1 MAKRKTKKKV
11 KVVKKS
17 KQKITKNMN
26 FLEVLNKY
34 PQSAGIMMNYGLH
47 CVGCQAASFE
57 TIEQGAKA
65 HGMPSKDLNKMI
77 DEMNKLANEKKIEY
91 KHEPVPKKQ
100 ALVKPKKKSFLKKLF
115 S

>member
-1 MAKRKTKKKV
+1 MAKRKTK
-11 KVVKKS
+11 
-17 KQKITKNMN
+17 KITKNMN

-91 KHEPVPKKQ
+91 KHEPIQKKQ
-100 ALVKPKKKSFLKKLF
+100 ALVKPKRKKSFLKRLL